1 MVVLNKIPLLVKI
14 SAFLILVIIPASVPT
29 VFAADVILT
38 WDRPDDSRVAGYKI
52 FYGLAE
58 TDFKAIPKEI
68 IYNAARTSCDIF
80 NLTEG
85 KTYGFA
91 AKSMDDKGNESV
103 FSEVIFYDVPGIPD
117 DSSDDGKNDN
127 PPKDDSNDDIDDKD
141 DKNDNKNEDGNE
153 TRGGGGGGG
162 CFILLL
168 RQ

>member
-1 MVVLNKIPLLVKI
+1 MFGLRQIPFIVKI
-14 SAFLILVIIPASVPT
+14 SAFLILFLLSVYVTT
-29 VFAADVILT
+29 VFSAEAILT
-38 WDRPDDSRVAGYKI
+38 WDRPDDSRVTGYKI

-68 IYNAARTSCDIF
+68 IYTAARTSCDIF

-117 DSSDDGKNDN
+117 DSSDDGKSDN
-127 PPKDDSNDDIDDKD
+127 PSKDDNADDIDDK
-141 DKNDNKNEDGNE
+141 NDHNNEDGNE
-153 TRGGGGGGG
+153 TRGGGGG

-168 RQ
+168 CP

>member
-1 MVVLNKIPLLVKI
+1 MFGLRQIPFIAKI
-14 SAFLILVIIPASVPT
+14 SAFLILFLLSVYVAT
-29 VFAADVILT
+29 VFSADAILT
-38 WDRPDDSRVAGYKI
+38 WDRPDDPRVTGYKI

-68 IYNAARTSCDIF
+68 IYNAAQTSCDIF

-91 AKSMDDKGNESV
+91 AKSMDIKGNESV
-103 FSEVIFYDVPGIPD
+103 FSEVIFYDVPSIPD
-117 DSSDDGKNDN
+117 DISDDGKNDN
-127 PPKDDSNDDIDDKD
+127 PPKDDNADDIDDID

-168 RQ
+168 CQ